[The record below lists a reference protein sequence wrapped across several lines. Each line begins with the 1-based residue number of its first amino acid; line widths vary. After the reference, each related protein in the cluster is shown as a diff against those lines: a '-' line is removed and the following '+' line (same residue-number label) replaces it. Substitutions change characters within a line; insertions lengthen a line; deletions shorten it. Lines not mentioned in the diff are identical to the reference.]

1 MKAAIYA
8 RVSTGNQTT
17 ENQLMELKKAAEKH
31 DWEVVEVYE
40 ETISGATTKRPQLD
54 ALMGAVMRKEIDVV
68 MAWDISRLGRSLQHL
83 VALLGDLQDK
93 GVELYLHQNGVDMT
107 TASGRAMFQML
118 GVFSQFERDMIR
130 DRIHAGLERAKAQG
144 KRLGRPPLAPIH
156 LDKIKKLRN
165 QGLSIAKIAK
175 RTGLSVGKIHSVVS
189 ACV

>member
-68 MAWDISRLGRSLQHL
+68 MALG
-83 VALLGDLQDK
+83 
-93 GVELYLHQNGVDMT
+93 HQQIGAFS
-107 TASGRAMFQML
+107 TAS
-118 GVFSQFERDMIR
+118 S
-130 DRIHAGLERAKAQG
+130 
-144 KRLGRPPLAPIH
+144 RPA
-156 LDKIKKLRN
+156 
-165 QGLSIAKIAK
+165 
-175 RTGLSVGKIHSVVS
+175 
-189 ACV
+189 